1 MVALL
6 LEREHEVQ
14 EQWLHAV
21 PEVGPLLQRE
31 VCARLFPLHVH
42 GVQREHRAS
51 EGKYLGL
58 LRSRLRPFWHGKQ
71 GPDDCVNEFDCGLPG
86 SGNFRVGRH
95 RHRRERLAGSVNA
108 RLGGRKGSLYLT
120 TIMLSAASS
129 ETVAPLF
136 R

>member
-1 MVALL
+1 MVPLL
-6 LEREHEVQ
+6 FEREHEVQ

-21 PEVGPLLQRE
+21 PEVGPLLQCE
-31 VCARLFPLHVH
+31 VCARLLPLHVH

-51 EGKYLGL
+51 EAKYFGL
-58 LRSRLRPFWHGKQ
+58 LRSRLRPFWNGKQ

-95 RHRRERLAGSVNA
+95 RHCRERLAGSVNA
-108 RLGGRKGSLYLT
+108 RPGGRKGSLFLT